1 MKRLNKVLKQD
12 GVETDL
18 IMLIRTL
25 LATTK
30 EIAFRVSQGE
40 LAGVLGS
47 TLNEN
52 IQGEAQKKL
61 DVIANQLL
69 KDTLIDDDLVKGH
82 MVNVKID
89 YDQLLTTCD
98 KELKQDLIRVN
109 NHPVTTNDIWN
120 SHTEEIWIINSYKK
134 NKQ

>member
-1 MKRLNKVLKQD
+1 MNRNNIEKSRLWFIEMVIKQNYSLKFCD
-12 GVETDL
+12 DISSFGTNFDY
-18 IMLIRTL
+18 
-25 LATTK
+25 
-30 EIAFRVSQGE
+30 
-40 LAGVLGS
+40 
-47 TLNEN
+47 N
-52 IQGEAQKKL
+52 
-61 DVIANQLL
+61 DVFEY
-69 KDTLIDDDLVKGH
+69 IDDDLVKGH